1 MRKRQERL
9 SIHIDPDYTD
19 RIKEPFTVTEPS
31 GFVGIT
37 NWSRPSGSRTD
48 SAALPLLPDTLL
60 HIQGTGANNSTLRIS
75 PYPTASRPSSTSIQ
89 DYRSKIELGAGN
101 GLRPKITIQHE
112 SSHIGV
118 SDSVHQLGRDKYEL
132 FSICGP
138 TESDGKYI
146 SFFENS
152 RGAINL
158 GTVSVNGFD
167 GSDKEYLV
175 GPSTATLMDST
186 VVIGASGNA
195 SRSGTLS
202 LREQSDTPSSTNN
215 FGKI

>member
-1 MRKRQERL
+1 
-9 SIHIDPDYTD
+9 
-19 RIKEPFTVTEPS
+19 
-31 GFVGIT
+31 
-37 NWSRPSGSRTD
+37 
-48 SAALPLLPDTLL
+48 
-60 HIQGTGANNSTLRIS
+60 
-75 PYPTASRPSSTSIQ
+75 PSSTSIE

-112 SSHIGV
+112 SSPIGV

-167 GSDKEYLV
+167 GADKEYLV

-215 FGKI
+215 FGKIYVKPYSSASPASTQTQAIFFQDDAGNEYNL